1 MCTFHYGV
9 QCVYITNV
17 EFEALAEIAYQ
28 GTVVGVEK
36 IYLNWVVPSNAMII
50 WVCFF
55 EAVWNRNI
63 ILKWYFLWCL
73 ILSRCSKHSTEIIQT
88 NIHVVRKWSLSSIIA
103 RELCVQLYAL
113 NQLPVMIQRRCPH
126 NYWLWTEG
134 NWQLLLCTVWITAKE
149 KTNER
154 EHNDTNDAN
163 ETNEDSNEQEMHT
176 DTITNFLI
184 HTNTITNFWINVNNN
199 KKVRK

>member
-1 MCTFHYGV
+1 
-9 QCVYITNV
+9 
-17 EFEALAEIAYQ
+17 
-28 GTVVGVEK
+28 
-36 IYLNWVVPSNAMII
+36 
-50 WVCFF
+50 
-55 EAVWNRNI
+55 
-63 ILKWYFLWCL
+63 
-73 ILSRCSKHSTEIIQT
+73 
-88 NIHVVRKWSLSSIIA
+88 
-103 RELCVQLYAL
+103 
-113 NQLPVMIQRRCPH
+113 MIQRRCPH
-126 NYWLWTEG
+126 NYSLWTKG

-176 DTITNFLI
+176 DTVTNFLI